1 MARKNMKK
9 APVFTLIV
17 LALFSVAGL
26 APGQNAGGTPPRPA
40 GQDRPKAPDPS
51 QIHALMDEIS
61 DAFEEAAN
69 KVSDSVVP
77 IFAEQVV
84 QSQGQG
90 SPDDPFR
97 QFFGDDFFKRFFGAP
112 PQAQKRT
119 VHSLGSGVI
128 ISQNGHILTNHHVV
142 AGADKLTVILADKK
156 KYEAKIVGT
165 DPLTDVAVIK
175 IEAQDLPA
183 AALGDSDAVQV
194 GQWVIAVGNPFQL
207 LRTVTHGIISAKGRS
222 SVGLAAYE
230 DFIQTDAP
238 INPGNSGG
246 ALADLDGKVI
256 GINAAI
262 SSPTGGN
269 VGLGFAIP
277 INMAR
282 AIMAELLSKGRV
294 IRGYLGLTAQDID
307 DSLVKPLKLKDA
319 KGALVS
325 DVTPA
330 SPADRAKIKPG
341 DVIVAFDGKEVE
353 TSSDIHNWAA
363 KTAPG
368 TSVKIVLLRNGE
380 RLEVD
385 AIMGERPSEKSEAK
399 PARPGEPKGPAA
411 EKLGLSVQTL
421 TPDIA
426 RQLGYG
432 NDKGVVI
439 TDVVPGGPADDAA
452 LQRGDLIK
460 EVNRS
465 PIGTAQDFEAAV
477 RGAKSGETLAL
488 LVRRGQESVYVPLKV
503 G

>member
-1 MARKNMKK
+1 MNTKNLRKVGFLAMA
-9 APVFTLIV
+9 AVV
-17 LALFSVAGL
+17 LFSLAGGARCQNPGGPAGL
-26 APGQNAGGTPPRPA
+26 PT
-40 GQDRPKAPDPS
+40 GQDKPTMPDAS
-51 QIHALMDEIS
+51 QIHALMEQIS
-61 DAFEEAAN
+61 DAFEAAAN
-69 KVSDSVVP
+69 KVSDFVVP

-90 SPDDPFR
+90 LPDDPLR
-97 QFFGDDFFKRFFGAP
+97 QFFGDDFFKRFFGNP

-119 VHSLGSGVI
+119 VRSLGSGVI
-128 ISQNGHILTNHHVV
+128 VSPDGHILTNNHVV
-142 AGADKLTVILADKK
+142 AGADKLTVILGDKN
-156 KYEAKIVGT
+156 KYEAKVIGT

-175 IEAQDLPA
+175 IEAKGLPA
-183 AALGDSDAVQV
+183 AVLGDSDRVQV
-194 GQWVIAVGNPFQL
+194 GQWVIAVGNPFEL
-207 LRTVTHGIISAKGRS
+207 MRTVTHGIISAKGRS

-246 ALADLDGKVI
+246 ALADLDGNVI

-282 AIMAELLSKGRV
+282 AIMTELLSKGRV
-294 IRGYLGLTAQDID
+294 VRGYLGLTAQDID
-307 DSLVKPLKLKDA
+307 DSLVEPLKLKDA

-325 DVTPA
+325 DVTPD
-330 SPADRAKIKPG
+330 SPADRAKIQPG
-341 DVIVAFDGKEVE
+341 DVIVEFDGKEVE

-368 TSVKIVLLRNGE
+368 TRIKIALLRDGG
-380 RLEVD
+380 RIEVNV
-385 AIMGERPSEKSEAK
+385 IMGERPAEKTEPKSALQN
-399 PARPGEPKGPAA
+399 EPKGPAA
-411 EKLGLSVQTL
+411 GKLGLSVQTL

-432 NDKGVVI
+432 NDQGVVI
-439 TDVVPGGPADDAA
+439 TDVASGSPADDVS

-460 EVNRS
+460 AVNRV
-465 PIGTAQDFEAAV
+465 PIRTIQDFDAAV
-477 RGAKSGETLAL
+477 RGAKSGDTLAL
-488 LVRRGQESVYVPLKV
+488 LVRRGQENVFVPLKV

>member
-1 MARKNMKK
+1 MTIHYLKRAASFLIIPIILFPLVGGARGQAPGTGAGAQDMAR
-9 APVFTLIV
+9 V
-17 LALFSVAGL
+17 
-26 APGQNAGGTPPRPA
+26 
-40 GQDRPKAPDPS
+40 
-51 QIHALMDEIS
+51 HELMQEIS
-61 DAFEEAAN
+61 QAFEGAAD
-69 KVSDSVVP
+69 KVSGFVVP

-84 QSQGQG
+84 QQGQG
-90 SPDDPFR
+90 SPDDPLR
-97 QFFGDDFFKRFFGAP
+97 DYFGDDFLKRFFGFS
-112 PQAQKRT
+112 PQPQKRT

-128 ISQNGHILTNHHVV
+128 VSPDGHILTNNHVV

-156 KYEAKIVGT
+156 KYDATVIGT

-175 IEAQDLPA
+175 IGAQDLPSA
-183 AALGDSDAVQV
+183 VLGDSDAVKV

-246 ALADLDGKVI
+246 ALADLDGNVI
-256 GINAAI
+256 GINSAI

-282 AIMAELLSKGRV
+282 SIMAELLSKGRV
-294 IRGYLGLTAQDID
+294 IRGYLGLTGQDID
-307 DSLVKPLKLKDA
+307 DSLVKPLGLKDT
-319 KGALVS
+319 KGALIS
-325 DVTPA
+325 DITPD
-330 SPADRAKIKPG
+330 SPAEKAGIKPG
-341 DVIVAFDGKEVE
+341 DVIVEFDGKDVA
-353 TSSDIHNWAA
+353 SSQDIHNLAA
-363 KTAPG
+363 KTPPG
-368 TSVKIVLLRNGE
+368 TKVRIGVLRNGE
-380 RLEVD
+380 RVD
-385 AIMGERPSEKSEAK
+385 LDAVMGERPPDKGEARTAQ
-399 PARPGEPKGPAA
+399 PQQPKGPTA

-432 NDKGVVI
+432 DDKGVVI
-439 TDVVPGGPADDAA
+439 SGVVPGGPGDDAA

-460 EVNRS
+460 EVNRVRV
-465 PIGTAQDFEAAV
+465 GTVQEFEAAV
-477 RGAKSGETLAL
+477 GKAKSGDTLAL
-488 LVRRGQESVYVPLKV
+488 LVRRGNENLYVPLKI